1 MTQQEK
7 QHDQPRQIQIR
18 ASDEV
23 LRGVYANAMQVVH
36 TKEEFMIDFLNLYPH
51 QGLGVVNARVLT
63 SPGHAKRIVAA
74 LADNIKKYEA
84 QFGAIMTAAEP
95 AEGKEMGFKA

>member
-1 MTQQEK
+1 MVRKNWLEAYDFAT
-7 QHDQPRQIQIR
+7 DRGAPGRD
-18 ASDEV
+18 DEY
-23 LRGVYANAMQVVH
+23 G
-36 TKEEFMIDFLNLYPH
+36 F
-51 QGLGVVNARVLT
+51 GVVNARVLT

-84 QFGAIMTAAEP
+84 QFGAIEAAQEP

>member
-1 MTQQEK
+1 MIDNKSGQT
-7 QHDQPRQIQIR
+7 QIQIR

-23 LRGVYANAMQVVH
+23 LRGLYANAMQVVH
-36 TKEEFMIDFLNLYPH
+36 TKEEFIIDFLNLYPH

-84 QFGAIMTAAEP
+84 QFGAIEAAQEP